1 MGQQSTNRTST
12 AINSG
17 TTVTSSTSILSSST
31 AKAIN
36 TSTAQSL
43 SVTAYFDGQLVANQ
57 VPLGVFFIDAV
68 LARLWTNMETFR
80 LGNKKLDCKFT
91 KNYYK

>member
-17 TTVTSSTSILSSST
+17 TTVTTSTSLLSST

-43 SVTAYFDGQLVANQ
+43 SATAYFGGQLVANQ

-68 LARLWTNMETFR
+68 LARLWTTMETFR
-80 LGNKKLDCKFT
+80 LGNKKFKMLEKA
-91 KNYYK
+91 